1 MMAANMVTK
10 IDARCAAMFQKKS
23 AKPDDSTVT
32 DNLPTR
38 IDTFLFCGLRFDCQ
52 LDISANCRFVRQ
64 RQRCM

>member
-1 MMAANMVTK
+1 MMAANILMVTK

-38 IDTFLFCGLRFDCQ
+38 IDTFCSAVCALR
-52 LDISANCRFVRQ
+52 AV
-64 RQRCM
+64 